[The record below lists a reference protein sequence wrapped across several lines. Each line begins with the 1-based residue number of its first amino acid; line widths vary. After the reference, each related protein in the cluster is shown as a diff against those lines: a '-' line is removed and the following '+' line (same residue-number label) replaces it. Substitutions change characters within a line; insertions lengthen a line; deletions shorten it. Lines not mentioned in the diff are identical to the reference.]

1 MSTSTMNISL
11 PQALKSFVKERTKTA
26 NFSNP
31 SDYVR
36 SLIREDQRR
45 LAAANLLDE
54 MLAKHLASN
63 PAAKPQQLEKLRGEF
78 WTRWSE
84 LKTDIDTGLVSLD
97 LDGGKELNGEL
108 VADIKRR
115 GRERLARAKA
125 V

>member
-1 MSTSTMNISL
+1 MSMSTETS
-11 PQALKSFVKERTKTA
+11 VKERSKAA

-45 LAAANLLDE
+45 LAAQALFDE

-63 PAAKPQQLEKLRGEF
+63 PAPTPAQLEKLRGKF
-78 WTRWSE
+78 WTQWNE
-84 LKTDIDTGLVSLD
+84 AMIDVGIAFLER
-97 LDGGKELNGEL
+97 DGGRELNTDLIEG
-108 VADIKRR
+108 IIRR
-115 GRERLARAKA
+115 GREWLTSTKA